1 MPVIGAKKTAVEA
14 VVDETS
20 ASAWKALLEAAQA
33 VNAMV
38 WCAEGQGSGCEVQA
52 ATMRQHLIKATR
64 LTPASTG
71 ESTRSAVP
79 SKWSFMDYK
88 KAATVCVELR
98 LIVLEM
104 SSKLVGICPEMD
116 KVRGDALLSVVAST
130 DALGP
135 YTELCK
141 RERAFERLIG
151 DESDR
156 RRS

>member
-1 MPVIGAKKTAVEA
+1 MSVVRAKKTATQA

-33 VNAMV
+33 VDAMV
-38 WCAEGQGSGCEVQA
+38 WRAEGQGSGCEVQA
-52 ATMRQHLIKATR
+52 ATMRQHLTKVTR
-64 LTPASTG
+64 LTPASTV
-71 ESTRSAVP
+71 ESARSAVP
-79 SKWSFMDYK
+79 PKWSFMDYK

-130 DALGP
+130 EALGP

-141 RERAFERLIG
+141 RERSFERLVG